1 MKLLRCDRNDKKDI
15 RKNLFKRYTPLQ
27 IAMHMYGWSVL
38 LIWIF
43 QFFTNN
49 LTADPVQYLERRTG
63 HHAVALLILSLACTP
78 LNTLFKWTELLK
90 RRRALGLYAFMYATI
105 HVLIY
110 LDLDFGL
117 AWSFIL
123 QNFTQDPRLI
133 VGLIAFLLLI
143 PLAST
148 SFNIWKKRLGKN
160 WKRLHKMVYLIVPL
174 VVLHFAWNKKGNIFT
189 AQGDIAQPLI
199 YGLIVIV
206 FLIMRIPQ
214 VRKGIVSVRDRIRGQ
229 FRKRGAVHQ
238 VIS

>member
-1 MKLLRCDRNDKKDI
+1 MKLLRCDLNDKKDI
-15 RKNLFKRYTPLQ
+15 MKNLFKRYTPLQ
-27 IAMHMYGWSVL
+27 IAMHIYGWSVL
-38 LIWIF
+38 VILIF
-43 QFFTNN
+43 QYFTNN

-117 AWSFIL
+117 AWSFII

-206 FLIMRIPQ
+206 LLIMRIPQ

>member
-1 MKLLRCDRNDKKDI
+1 LLRYARNDKKDI
-15 RKNLFKRYTPLQ
+15 MKNFFKRYTPLQ
-27 IAMHMYGWSVL
+27 IAIHIYGWSALVI
-38 LIWIF
+38 LII
-43 QFFTNN
+43 QYFTNN

-78 LNTLFKWTELLK
+78 LNTIFKWSELLK

-143 PLAST
+143 PLAWT
-148 SFNIWKKRLGKN
+148 SFDIWKKRLGKN
-160 WKRLHKMVYLIVPL
+160 WKRLHKVVYLIVPL

-199 YGLIVIV
+199 YGLIVIA

-214 VRKGIVSVRDRIRGQ
+214 VRRGIVSVRDRIKGQ
-229 FRKRGAVHQ
+229 FQKQRAVHQ
-238 VIS
+238 TSS

>member
-1 MKLLRCDRNDKKDI
+1 MKNI
-15 RKNLFKRYTPLQ
+15 FKRYTPLQ
-27 IAMHMYGWSVL
+27 IAMHIYGWSVL
-38 LIWIF
+38 VILIF

-143 PLAST
+143 PLAWT
-148 SFNIWKKRLGKN
+148 SFDIWKKRLGKN
-160 WKRLHKMVYLIVPL
+160 WKRLHKVVYLIVPL

-206 FLIMRIPQ
+206 FLVMRIPR
-214 VRKGIVSVRDRIRGQ
+214 VRRGIVSVRDRIKGQ
-229 FRKRGAVHQ
+229 FRKQRALHQ
-238 VIS
+238 TSS